1 MSKLNQALLLEVKQ
15 AFIPQPGQDPAA
27 AAGGAAPMDPAM
39 AGGGGAPMDPAA
51 AGAAPAG
58 MPPPGLDPAMAGMM
72 GGAPA
77 GAAPGGGGMT
87 GSSQLTLTVD
97 DLIKLFKVFQKN
109 SGGGG
114 DMGGGAPAAAPAP
127 QASPQDPWV
136 DKILEMLTQ
145 AGLGSG
151 GGGQ

>member
-1 MSKLNQALLLEVKQ
+1 MSKLNKALLLEVKQ

-39 AGGGGAPMDPAA
+39 AGGGAPMDPAM

-72 GGAPA
+72 GGAP
-77 GAAPGGGGMT
+77 GGSSMT

-109 SGGGG
+109 SAGGGG
-114 DMGGGAPAAAPAP
+114 EMGGAPAAAPAP
-127 QASPQDPWV
+127 QAPPQDPRV

-145 AGLGSG
+145 AGLGG
-151 GGGQ
+151 VEGGQ